1 MKNSLFQSNINALRK
16 VRDMLAISCKMSGS
30 QVILSEPNKEKLYEA
45 KKLIEQAD
53 KILQSIY

>member
-1 MKNSLFQSNINALRK
+1 MKNSLFLSNINALRK
-16 VRDMLAISCKMSGS
+16 VRDMLTISCKMSGS
-30 QVILSEPNKEKLYEA
+30 QVILSELNKEKLYEA